1 MKKIRMA
8 LLLVQIRQH
17 SLLSLHIC
25 ARWGFNLFGL
35 GIMKPASN
43 VNLVWNYSQNT
54 SLDIYIPAPASIKLA
69 YVFGGSAGSYNFN
82 LRGNFTG
89 HLISE

>member
-1 MKKIRMA
+1 MKKIRIT
-8 LLLVQIRQH
+8 LLLAQIRQN

-25 ARWGFNLFGL
+25 ARWRFNLFGL

-43 VNLVWNYSQNT
+43 ANLVWNFSQNT
-54 SLDIYIPAPASIKLA
+54 SLEVYIPAPASIKLA
-69 YVFGGSAGSYNFN
+69 HVFGGSAGSYNFN
-82 LRGNFTG
+82 LRGNLTG